1 VVSTGVAAVTATAST
16 GGSWAGTTAEER
28 RADRRSRLLDAGLEA
43 FGTEGYASSAINR
56 ICKAARVTERDLYRE
71 FGGKRGLFIAVYDA
85 LIAEVF
91 ARIAAELAEVP
102 PEPEAR
108 IRAAADAFTT
118 VVTADPRKSRVNFVE
133 AIGSDPEIESHRR
146 AAMRAFGALIET
158 QWREL
163 EEQGA
168 TEHGPAPGLSM
179 ALVGATQELLV
190 DWVGDPGDRTR
201 GDVVDAIVRVHLA
214 VMRHA

>member
-1 VVSTGVAAVTATAST
+1 VTASTST

-28 RADRRSRLLDAGLEA
+28 RADRRARLLEAGLEA
-43 FGTEGYASSAINR
+43 FGTEGFASSAISR

-71 FGGKRGLFIAVYDA
+71 FGGKRGLFIGVYDA

-91 ARIAAELAEVP
+91 TRITAELEQVP
-102 PEPEAR
+102 AEPEAR

-118 VVTADPRKSRVNFVE
+118 VVTGDPRKSRVNFVE
-133 AIGSDPEIESHRR
+133 AVGSDPEIESHRR
-146 AAMRAFGALIET
+146 VALRAFGALIES

-168 TEHGPAPGLSM
+168 AERGPAPGLSM

-190 DWVGDPGDRTR
+190 DWVGDPAGRTR
-201 GDVVDAIVRVHLA
+201 HDVVDAIVRVHLA